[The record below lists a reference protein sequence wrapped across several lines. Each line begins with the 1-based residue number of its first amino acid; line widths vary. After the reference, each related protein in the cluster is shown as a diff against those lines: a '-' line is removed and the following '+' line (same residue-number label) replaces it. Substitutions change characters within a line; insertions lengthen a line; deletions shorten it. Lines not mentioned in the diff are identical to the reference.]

1 MSRGRFSDTLAAV
14 SSLEGFTAI
23 LLGLL
28 AAAGSIALFLLLRRT
43 RVSTAV
49 ATLGRGHFAAVL
61 ASAPGPRAS
70 RDDLWAAAVAAKHLL
85 RFPEARELIDRI
97 LAADPRDG
105 EARLESGLIAA
116 YSGDLAAAERELTA
130 AAAQRSDLTE
140 SITLHRAWVALKAG
154 DRSLTRRLFDE
165 VEAPLETKLRS
176 DLGSGE
182 PLFAEWFL
190 QAAVLWA
197 AFGDAEKA
205 AWAAAAGRASAPES
219 RLPELLL
226 PDSAPLPLQ

>member
-1 MSRGRFSDTLAAV
+1 MP
-14 SSLEGFTAI
+14 SLEGFTAVV
-23 LLGLL
+23 LGLL
-28 AAAGSIALFLLLRRT
+28 AAGGSIALFLLLRRT

-49 ATLGRGHFAAVL
+49 ATLGRGRFAEVL
-61 ASAPGPRAS
+61 ASAQTGPGAS

-85 RFPEARELIDRI
+85 RFAEARTFIDRV

-116 YSGDLAAAERELTA
+116 YSGDLAAAERELVA

-190 QAAVLWA
+190 QAAALWA
-197 AFGDAEKA
+197 ALGEAEKA

-219 RLPELLL
+219 LL
-226 PDSAPLPLQ
+226 PGLLVPDSPPLPLQ

>member
-1 MSRGRFSDTLAAV
+1 MHA
-14 SSLEGFTAI
+14 SLEGFTAI
-23 LLGLL
+23 VLGLL
-28 AAAGSIALFLLLRRT
+28 AAGGSIALFLLLRRT
-43 RVSTAV
+43 RVSAAV

-61 ASAPGPRAS
+61 AAAQTGPGAS

-85 RFPEARELIDRI
+85 RFPEARAFIDRT
-97 LAADPRDG
+97 LASDPRDG

-116 YSGDLAAAERELTA
+116 YSGDLPAAERELSS
-130 AAAQRSDLTE
+130 AAAQRSDLSE
-140 SITLHRAWVALKAG
+140 SITLHRALVALRAG
-154 DRSLTRRLFDE
+154 ERGLARRLFDE

-176 DLGSGE
+176 DLGGGE

-190 QAAVLWA
+190 QAAALWA
-197 AFGDAEKA
+197 AFGDAERA

-219 RLPELLL
+219 LLPDLLL

>member
-1 MSRGRFSDTLAAV
+1 MP
-14 SSLEGFTAI
+14 SLEGFTAVV
-23 LLGLL
+23 LGLL
-28 AAAGSIALFLLLRRT
+28 AAGGSIALFLLLRRT
-43 RVSTAV
+43 RVSTTV

-61 ASAPGPRAS
+61 AAAQTGPGAS

-85 RFPEARELIDRI
+85 RFAEARTLIDRV

-116 YSGDLAAAERELTA
+116 YSGDPAAAERELVA

-140 SITLHRAWVALKAG
+140 SITLHRAWVAFKAG

-190 QAAVLWA
+190 QAAALWA
-197 AFGDAEKA
+197 ALGDAEKA

-219 RLPELLL
+219 LL
-226 PDSAPLPLQ
+226 PGLLVPDSPPLPLQ

>member
-1 MSRGRFSDTLAAV
+1 MP
-14 SSLEGFTAI
+14 SLEGFTAI
-23 LLGLL
+23 VLGLL
-28 AAAGSIALFLLLRRT
+28 VAAGFLALFLLLRRT

-61 ASAPGPRAS
+61 AAAPAGPGAS

-85 RFPEARELIDRI
+85 RFAEARTFIDRV

-116 YSGDLAAAERELTA
+116 YSGDLGDLAGAERELSA

-140 SITLHRAWVALKAG
+140 SITLHRAWLALKAG

-190 QAAVLWA
+190 QAAALWA
-197 AFGDAEKA
+197 AFGDAERA

-219 RLPELLL
+219 LLPDFLL